1 MLNSFSFIYRRF
13 YRRWLYLFLSVL
25 VAVGIG
31 VGSPQKTQAI
41 SLFDLLNQGIQIF
54 QLSTI
59 SDREEVQLGKQI
71 NQQLVNSEI
80 KLYRNQNVNRYVNQ
94 IGQKL
99 AANSA
104 RPDIPYT
111 FQVVQ
116 DESINAFAT
125 MGGYVYVTTGLL
137 KAADNEAQLASVIA
151 HEIGH
156 IASQHSIEQMR
167 QRAIAR
173 GFATA
178 AGLERSTAVQI
189 GVDLALRRP
198 NSRQDEFEADQR
210 GLRTL
215 GRAGYAQS
223 AMIAFMQKLLQQ
235 RSLPTFLSTHPATS
249 DRITALRSEIN
260 SQNASYRGGGLNNA
274 AYEAKIQPLS

>member
-13 YRRWLYLFLSVL
+13 YRRCLYLFLSVL

-99 AANSA
+99 AANST

-116 DESINAFAT
+116 DESVNAFTT

-156 IASQHSIEQMR
+156 IASRHSIEQMR
-167 QRAIAR
+167 ERAIAR

-260 SQNASYRGGGLNNA
+260 SQKAYRGGGLNNA

>member
-99 AANSA
+99 AANST

-249 DRITALRSEIN
+249 DRITALRSAIN
-260 SQNASYRGGGLNNA
+260 SQKAYRGSGLNNA